1 MTLVPAKPERFDCLL
16 ANDKIISLRW
26 GRAFARLGEL
36 VCTSSTDCL
45 TARRERRRFV
55 CAWRNAG
62 RERRRRGGGRMR
74 EE

>member
-16 ANDKIISLRW
+16 ANDKIIPLRW

-36 VCTSSTDCL
+36 VCTSST
-45 TARRERRRFV
+45 
-55 CAWRNAG
+55 G
-62 RERRRRGGGRMR
+62 YYYRRGANGGDLCVGVAGYWERAAADGGRMR